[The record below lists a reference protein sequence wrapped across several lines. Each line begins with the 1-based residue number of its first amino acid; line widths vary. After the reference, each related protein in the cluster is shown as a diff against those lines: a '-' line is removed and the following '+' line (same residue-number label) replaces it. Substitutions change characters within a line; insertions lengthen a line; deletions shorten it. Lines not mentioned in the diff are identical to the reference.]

1 MRCLSRRA
9 IIPPGSDLLAQ
20 PTNFRQQSD
29 KQANL
34 LEDQRSFVVGAW
46 IKVCDTLHQFIQCL
60 VNPWL
65 IRRLMMKRIINV
77 ANGIVQ
83 QRQNARIRQFLSVV
97 AVALKKDGER
107 VVQTQQAKGCLPD
120 FCRGARLS

>member
-9 IIPPGSDLLAQ
+9 IIPPGSDLLSQ

-34 LEDQRSFVVGAW
+34 LKDQWSFVVGAW

-77 ANGIVQ
+77 ANGVVQ
-83 QRQNARIRQFLSVV
+83 QRQDVRIRQFLSVG
-97 AVALKKDGER
+97 AKGRDIAGER
-107 VVQTQQAKGCLPD
+107 VVEA
-120 FCRGARLS
+120 

>member
-9 IIPPGSDLLAQ
+9 IIPPGSDLLSQ

-34 LEDQRSFVVGAW
+34 LKDQWSFVVGAW

-77 ANGIVQ
+77 ANGVVQ
-83 QRQNARIRQFLSVV
+83 QRQDVRIRQFLSVV
-97 AVALKKDGER
+97 AVSLKKAGER
-107 VVQTQQAKGCLPD
+107 VVQTQQAESCLPD
-120 FCRGARLS
+120 FCRSARLS